1 MFLRGTCKNDG
12 GGCSA
17 NLLLRFLFRGM
28 ILNAVQMMDMG
39 ACLFWRNDPN
49 LELWMVGG
57 LRELQTAGLLE
68 VLPVALLQGAGR
80 SEEERST
87 VRTTSR

>member
-1 MFLRGTCKNDG
+1 
-12 GGCSA
+12 
-17 NLLLRFLFRGM
+17 
-28 ILNAVQMMDMG
+28 
-39 ACLFWRNDPN
+39 